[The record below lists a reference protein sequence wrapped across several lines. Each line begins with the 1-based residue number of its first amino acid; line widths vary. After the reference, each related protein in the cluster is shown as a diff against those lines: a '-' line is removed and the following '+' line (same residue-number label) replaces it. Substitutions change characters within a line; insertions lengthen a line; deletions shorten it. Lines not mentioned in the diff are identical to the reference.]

1 MYIRSI
7 LKGFWIC
14 SAQTIDICWNFFR
27 FWLLIL
33 KFWKHQNPIFFK
45 CSLEVPK
52 TTFYVS
58 IQCRIETFPTFAQV
72 FCQNCDKILIFIAI
86 IVNKMMARSHFPYKF
101 EVAASE
107 VVIISKLVLHFL
119 MYTFM
124 QFIPHN
130 FCLEISKN
138 YWEIAAEIFCYK
150 TLISSQFFPPCT
162 KTSLI
167 FSESLKIS
175 QKPLILFLNISI
187 H

>member
-1 MYIRSI
+1 M
-7 LKGFWIC
+7 
-14 SAQTIDICWNFFR
+14 
-27 FWLLIL
+27 
-33 KFWKHQNPIFFK
+33 
-45 CSLEVPK
+45 PK

-124 QFIPHN
+124 QFIPQN
-130 FCLEISKN
+130 FWLEISKN
-138 YWEIAAEIFCYK
+138 YWEIAWYIFLSK
-150 TLISSQFFPPCT
+150 P
-162 KTSLI
+162 I
-167 FSESLKIS
+167 FSMIFMTWPTKSATKF
-175 QKPLILFLNISI
+175 FLCIKNIQNLSNVWQTYRTNRSR
-187 H
+187 